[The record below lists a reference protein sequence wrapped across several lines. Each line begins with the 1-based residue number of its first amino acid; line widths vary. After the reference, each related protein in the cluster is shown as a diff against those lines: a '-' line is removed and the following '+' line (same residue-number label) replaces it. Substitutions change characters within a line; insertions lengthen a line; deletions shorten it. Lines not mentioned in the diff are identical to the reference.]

1 MAIEHKPLIEYLP
14 PFLAE
19 YREYQRLFDVLWDEI
34 SEKNGSILKRTDRAL
49 MNTFITEAD
58 LDGVRRWEQMLHIVP
73 NAEET
78 LEERR
83 EDIRIKMAGRRPFTF
98 RKMQE
103 ILDDLIGA
111 GEYSMEMTDT
121 FELTIKVALTS
132 KYQRKAV
139 QTLARSVVPANIVL
153 ALDLLYHQQLEYD
166 GIYTHAQLAS
176 YTHSQLRE
184 EPLNE

>member
-14 PFLAE
+14 HFLAE

-49 MNTFITEAD
+49 QDTFIAEAD
-58 LDGVRRWEQMLHIVP
+58 LAGVKRWEQMLHIVP
-73 NAEET
+73 NVEET

-83 EDIRIKMAGRRPFTF
+83 EDIRIKMAGRRPFTM
-98 RKMQE
+98 RKLKE
-103 ILDDLIGA
+103 ILDGLVGE
-111 GEYSMEMTDT
+111 GEYTMEMTDT
-121 FELTIKVALTS
+121 FVLMIRVALTS
-132 KYQRKAV
+132 KYQRGSI
-139 QTLARSVVPANIVL
+139 QTLARKVAPANIQLVME
-153 ALDLLYHQQLEYD
+153 LLYHQYLEYD
-166 GIYTHAQLAS
+166 GVMTHNQMAA